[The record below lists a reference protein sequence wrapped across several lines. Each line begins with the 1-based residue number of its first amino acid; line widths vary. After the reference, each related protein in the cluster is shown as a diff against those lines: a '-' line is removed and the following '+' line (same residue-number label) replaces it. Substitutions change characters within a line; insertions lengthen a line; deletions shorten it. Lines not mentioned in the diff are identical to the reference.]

1 MEITNTLLLI
11 FLELTFV
18 FVVMLLLHSQKKS
31 IGDIPFF
38 VVLGMLL
45 VFGEFLAGS
54 EMSFNALDYVSFK
67 ISPVVVFVPFMAA
80 MLLVYISDG
89 VLSMQ
94 RLIIGSLVAMGMF
107 FYLGDL
113 SRLQMRWV
121 TYTVTGTMP
130 LEAFDFLLERTR
142 RSMLAVACGQLAAL
156 FIMPVIYSR
165 LRNTGKNIF
174 ICFTR

>member
-80 MLLVYISDG
+80 MLILDEDTELYEKLFERWCDALASISAEIPFVKGSTADVY
-89 VLSMQ
+89 
-94 RLIIGSLVAMGMF
+94 
-107 FYLGDL
+107 
-113 SRLQMRWV
+113 
-121 TYTVTGTMP
+121 P
-130 LEAFDFLLERTR
+130 E
-142 RSMLAVACGQLAAL
+142 
-156 FIMPVIYSR
+156 
-165 LRNTGKNIF
+165 
-174 ICFTR
+174 